1 MSTASYFPSTADRV
15 PLNTA
20 DEHNRRIRTDMERR
34 VAHYGRMGRAA
45 IDKRLAELDEEW
57 DIERQLETNAASAVI
72 VGCTL
77 SLAVDRRFILLPL
90 AVGGFLLQHALQ
102 GWCPPIPIFR
112 AWGVRT
118 QSEIDE
124 ERYAL
129 KALRGDFAAAGA
141 TGNQP
146 GNRSPQEALA
156 AVRR

>member
-1 MSTASYFPSTADRV
+1 MSTASYFPSTVDRV
-15 PLNTA
+15 PDNTA
-20 DEHNRRIRTDMERR
+20 DEYNQRIRQAMERR
-34 VAHYGRMGRAA
+34 VSHYGRMGRAA
-45 IDKRLAELDEEW
+45 IDRRLAELDEEW
-57 DIERQLETNAASAVI
+57 DVERWLETNAATAVV

-77 SLAVDRRFILLPL
+77 SLAADRRFILLPL

-102 GWCPPIPIFR
+102 GWCPPMPFFR

-129 KALRGDFAAAGA
+129 KTLRGDFAAAGA
-141 TGNQP
+141 AGNQP
-146 GNRSPQEALA
+146 GNRSPQHALD